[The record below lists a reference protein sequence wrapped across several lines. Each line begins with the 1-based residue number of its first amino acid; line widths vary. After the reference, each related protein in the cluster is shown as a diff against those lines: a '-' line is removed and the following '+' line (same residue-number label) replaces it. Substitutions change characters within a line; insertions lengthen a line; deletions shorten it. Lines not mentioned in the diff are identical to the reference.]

1 MGGAAPTISG
11 KGGKKALDAAINLV
25 PFIDL
30 LACCISFLIVT
41 ATWAQL
47 ARMNVTQ
54 KNEALNAPVNPDDTP
69 KVKLILFI
77 DKGGYTFTK
86 STGESTQIP
95 MKQNE
100 YDYSKLADILKET
113 KVALPDRSDLS
124 LKASDGVLYEKIIRT
139 MDVAVSNQFAD
150 IALSDKGGG
159 T

>member
-1 MGGAAPTISG
+1 MGGAAPTPTG

-47 ARMNVTQ
+47 ARMNVNQ
-54 KNEALNAPVNPDDTP
+54 KSEAPNAPNQPPPPDF
-69 KVKLILFI
+69 VKLTLFI

-86 STGESTQIP
+86 STGESVQIP
-95 MKQNE
+95 MKDNE
-100 YDYSKLADILKET
+100 YDYTKLADTLKEV
-113 KVALPDRSDLS
+113 KNLLPDRSDLS

-139 MDVAVSNQFAD
+139 MDIAVSNQFAD